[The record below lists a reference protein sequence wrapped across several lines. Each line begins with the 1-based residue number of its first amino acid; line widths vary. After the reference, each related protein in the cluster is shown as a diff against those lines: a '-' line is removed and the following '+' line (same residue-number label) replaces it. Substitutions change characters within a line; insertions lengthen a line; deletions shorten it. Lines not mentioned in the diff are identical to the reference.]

1 MTECNEQ
8 SWLFQELGS
17 RKVEVDF
24 GGGYLSSDGGGLIL
38 REFEHHSGL
47 LRDLAGCFVDY
58 RNPLYIEHSV
68 QELVSQ
74 RVYGLILGY
83 EDLND
88 HDHLRRDPVHG
99 LICGKRDPL
108 GQDRLLERD
117 KGKALAAHSTL
128 NRLELS
134 AQSIDPRYH
143 KIQVQPDEVEDLLI
157 KRAVKAIPRKSAEIV
172 LDFDATDDPLH
183 GRQEGG
189 YFNGYFGHYCY
200 LPLYC
205 FCGNIPFLAKL
216 RDCKRDA
223 SQGTVEALQKMV
235 PALRKRFGSKVRI
248 IVRADSGFA
257 RQAIMSWCEDNKVF
271 YCFGLA
277 RNDRLSEILHGHFE
291 SLKAQII
298 EGKLQSPC
306 RSFTEFAYSTLT
318 SWSKAR
324 RVIAKAEILPKGDN
338 PRFIVTNLPADGWGD
353 PAEAGRFEPAALYE
367 KFYCA
372 RGDMENRIKEQQ
384 LDLFADRTSTHWMA
398 SNQLRLWFSVFAHLL
413 MSRLQAEVLKGTE
426 LASASIGQV
435 RLRLFKIAARLKV
448 SVRRIHIELCS
459 AYPLQSLFSLVH
471 KRLARLVAAT

>member
-216 RDCKRDA
+216 RDCKPGICAWLIYSFSQTLAARPAIEARLAQVPAEVIALAPEMKTDPAMVERYFADPAGFTKAVMNQPDPTPTPTPEPVWARFHWIKSRAEYDALPTGSMYYYVLPDGTHAISGDGRAVDLFSKGDRRHVNPVLWIRDRRFDGDYFLNHPDA
-223 SQGTVEALQKMV
+223 QSSPLPLLHLIHMTPQELACNLSCCATLHVGEGLKMV
-235 PALRKRFGSKVRI
+235 A
-248 IVRADSGFA
+248 
-257 RQAIMSWCEDNKVF
+257 
-271 YCFGLA
+271 
-277 RNDRLSEILHGHFE
+277 
-291 SLKAQII
+291 
-298 EGKLQSPC
+298 
-306 RSFTEFAYSTLT
+306 T
-318 SWSKAR
+318 SDQ
-324 RVIAKAEILPKGDN
+324 P
-338 PRFIVTNLPADGWGD
+338 T
-353 PAEAGRFEPAALYE
+353 
-367 KFYCA
+367 
-372 RGDMENRIKEQQ
+372 IKQ
-384 LDLFADRTSTHWMA
+384 
-398 SNQLRLWFSVFAHLL
+398 
-413 MSRLQAEVLKGTE
+413 
-426 LASASIGQV
+426 
-435 RLRLFKIAARLKV
+435 
-448 SVRRIHIELCS
+448 
-459 AYPLQSLFSLVH
+459 
-471 KRLARLVAAT
+471 